1 MDHVYAVFELL
12 AGLGAFLIGV
22 KLLSDN
28 MEKLA
33 TGKMRSLFHRA
44 SAKPVAAAASAP
56 DSAVDAKTASDP
68 SSAGDAKKELR
79 KAKLRAKTKEWSANL
94 AGVGIGTAVTAVIQ
108 SSSLTTV
115 MVVGLVNAG
124 VMTLTQAATITMGAN
139 IGTTITAQIAALSA
153 FDVATFAMG
162 LTGIGVLIA
171 YATKKEKVQT
181 ICYAVAGLGLVFV
194 GLDVMDASMDFFQ
207 ESQVIVDLFASITNP
222 FLLFFLG
229 IAITAI
235 IQSSSAVT
243 VILIA
248 MAESGI
254 IIGGGGNAVMYVV
267 LGTNI
272 GTCVTALLSCIG
284 TSVNAKRAAVIH
296 LLFNV
301 IGSIIFFIVMVC
313 WPDMNR
319 VTLESW
325 FPNNPGTQIAMFHT
339 FFNVISTLLFL
350 PFTNGL
356 VRLAELMVRPRK
368 AQEDGEAAPSRLDK
382 RLLPTPALAVDSA
395 TEEAAV
401 ALEKAIKTLRTA
413 VDGFIEQDTSKTE
426 TVTKLNEE
434 VDATLA
440 GIDSYLVQIS
450 AYDST
455 LETEKRIAALHS
467 CLGDIHRVGELAQN
481 VTKYTRRTE
490 KDSLY
495 FSPKVKDEVRDMFEL
510 LEKMSVKAGGIM
522 TSGAVDELEEIDA
535 MENEIDAKRKRLI
548 KDHVARLGSGECRP
562 ESSGVFVNL
571 VCNLERVGDHL
582 NYIAHSSDQG

>member
-1 MDHVYAVFELL
+1 MEYAYAVFELL

-44 SAKPVAAAASAP
+44 SGKVEIPEGA
-56 DSAVDAKTASDP
+56 T
-68 SSAGDAKKELR
+68 KKE
-79 KAKLRAKTKEWSANL
+79 KFRAKAKEWSGNL

-124 VMTLTQAATITMGAN
+124 VMTLTQATTITMGAN

-153 FDVATFAMG
+153 FDFAAFAMG
-162 LTGIGVLIA
+162 FTGIGVLIA

-181 ICYAVAGLGLVFV
+181 ICYALAGLGLVFV

-229 IAITAI
+229 MAVTAI
-235 IQSSSAVT
+235 IQSSSALT

-254 IIGGGGNAVMYVV
+254 LIGGGGNAVLYVV
-267 LGTNI
+267 LGTNV

-284 TSVNAKRAAVIH
+284 TSVNAKRAAMIH

-301 IGSIIFFIVMVC
+301 IGSIIFFIILVC
-313 WPDMNR
+313 WPDMNK
-319 VTLESW
+319 VTFETWL
-325 FPNNPGTQIAMFHT
+325 PDNPGMQIAMFHT
-339 FFNVISTLLFL
+339 FFNVISTILFL

-356 VRLAELMVRPRK
+356 VKLSELIVRPK
-368 AQEDGEAAPSRLDK
+368 KKPGTEEDEAPSRLDK

-401 ALEKAIKTLRTA
+401 TLSKAVGSLRTA
-413 VDGFIEQDTSKTE
+413 VEGFIEQDVGKTDLVIAE
-426 TVTKLNEE
+426 NTA
-434 VDATLA
+434 VDEAL
-440 GIDSYLVQIS
+440 GRIDAYLVQVS
-450 AYDST
+450 SYDST
-455 LETEKRIAALHS
+455 LDTERRIAALHS

-481 VTKYTRRTE
+481 VTKYTRRTQ

-495 FSPKVKDEVRDMFEL
+495 FSPKVKDDVRDMYEL
-510 LEKMSVKAGGIM
+510 LERMSKKAGEIL
-522 TSGAVDELEEIDA
+522 TSGATEDIASIDEL
-535 MENEIDAKRKRLI
+535 ENEIDARRKRLI
-548 KDHVARLGSGECRP
+548 KEHVARLGSGECRP

-582 NYIAHSSDQG
+582 NYIAHSSENN

>member
-1 MDHVYAVFELL
+1 MEYAYAVFELL

-44 SAKPVAAAASAP
+44 SGKVTLPEGA
-56 DSAVDAKTASDP
+56 TR
-68 SSAGDAKKELR
+68 KE
-79 KAKLRAKTKEWSANL
+79 KFRAKTKEWSSNL
-94 AGVGIGTAVTAVIQ
+94 VGVGIGTAVTAVIQ

-124 VMTLTQAATITMGAN
+124 VMTLTQATTITMGAN

-153 FDVATFAMG
+153 FDFAVFAMG
-162 LTGIGVLIA
+162 LTGIGILVA

-181 ICYAVAGLGLVFV
+181 VCYAVAGLGLVFV

-235 IQSSSAVT
+235 IQSSSALT

-254 IIGGGGNAVMYVV
+254 LIGGGGNAVLYVV

-272 GTCVTALLSCIG
+272 GTCVTALLSSIG
-284 TSVNAKRAAVIH
+284 TNINAKRAAVIH

-301 IGSIIFFIVMVC
+301 IGSIIFFIIMIC
-313 WPDMNR
+313 WPEMNAN
-319 VTLESW
+319 TFEAW

-339 FFNVISTLLFL
+339 FFNVISTILFL

-356 VRLAELMVRPRK
+356 VKLSELLVRPGK
-368 AQEDGEAAPSRLDK
+368 KKKEDAEETSSRLDK

-395 TEEAAV
+395 TQEAAA
-401 ALEKAIKTLRTA
+401 ALGKAVVSLKTA
-413 VDGFIEQDTSKTE
+413 VDGFIEQDTAKTDE
-426 TVTKLNEE
+426 VIRINDE
-434 VDATLA
+434 VDETI
-440 GIDSYLVQIS
+440 GKIDAYLVQVS

-455 LETEKRIAALHS
+455 LDTEKRIAALHS

-490 KDSLY
+490 KDQLY
-495 FSPKVKDEVRDMFEL
+495 FSPKVKDDIREMYEL
-510 LEKMSVKAGGIM
+510 LERMSHKAGELM
-522 TSGAVDELEEIDA
+522 VSGADDELNAIDELE
-535 MENEIDAKRKRLI
+535 NEVDAKRKRLI
-548 KDHVARLGSGECRP
+548 KEHVARLGSGECRP

-582 NYIAHSSDQG
+582 NYIAHSAETN

>member
-1 MDHVYAVFELL
+1 MSAYDIAAAIFELL

-22 KLLSDN
+22 KMLSDN

-33 TGKMRSLFHRA
+33 TGKMRTLFHRA
-44 SAKPVAAAASAP
+44 SGKTELPEAA
-56 DSAVDAKTASDP
+56 TR
-68 SSAGDAKKELR
+68 KEKAR
-79 KAKLRAKTKEWSANL
+79 AKLKEWSANL
-94 AGVGIGTAVTAVIQ
+94 AGVGIGTATTAVIQ

-124 VMTLTQAATITMGAN
+124 VMTLTQATTITMGAN

-153 FDVATFAMG
+153 FDFAVFAMG
-162 LTGIGVLIA
+162 LTGIGILVA

-181 ICYAVAGLGLVFV
+181 ICYALAGLGLVFV

-235 IQSSSAVT
+235 IQSSSALT

-254 IIGGGGNAVMYVV
+254 LIGGGGNAVLYVV

-272 GTCVTALLSCIG
+272 GTCVTALLSSIG
-284 TSVNAKRAAVIH
+284 TNINAKRAAVIH

-301 IGSIIFFIVMVC
+301 IGSIIFFIIMVC
-313 WPDMNR
+313 WPEMNAN
-319 VTLESW
+319 TFEAW
-325 FPNNPGTQIAMFHT
+325 FPDNPGTQIAMFHT
-339 FFNVISTLLFL
+339 FFNVISTILFL

-356 VRLAELMVRPRK
+356 VKLSEILVRPRK
-368 AQEDGEAAPSRLDK
+368 KADESGENGVPSRLDK
-382 RLLPTPALAVDSA
+382 RLLSTPALAVDGA
-395 TEEAAV
+395 TEEAAA
-401 ALEKAIKTLRTA
+401 ALAKAVDSLKTA
-413 VDGFIEQDTSKTE
+413 VDGFVTQDTAKTE
-426 TVTKLNEE
+426 AVVKANEE
-434 VDATLA
+434 VDECL
-440 GIDSYLVQIS
+440 GRIDSYLVQVS

-455 LETEKRIAALHS
+455 LDTEKRIAALHS

-495 FSPKVKDEVRDMFEL
+495 FSPKVKDDINDMYAL
-510 LEKMSVKAGGIM
+510 LEKMSAKAGEIL
-522 TSGAVDELEEIDA
+522 TSGSTDGLAEIDA
-535 MENEIDAKRKRLI
+535 IENEIDARRKRLI
-548 KDHVARLGSGECRP
+548 KEHVQRLGSGECRP
-562 ESSGVFVNL
+562 ESSSVFVNL

-582 NYIAHSSDQG
+582 NYIAHSSEAN

>member
-1 MDHVYAVFELL
+1 MQYAYAVFELL

-33 TGKMRSLFHRA
+33 TTKMRNLFHRA
-44 SAKPVAAAASAP
+44 SGK
-56 DSAVDAKTASDP
+56 AVLPEGAT
-68 SSAGDAKKELR
+68 KKD
-79 KAKLRAKTKEWSANL
+79 KLRAKAKEWSGNL
-94 AGVGIGTAVTAVIQ
+94 AGVGIGTVTTAIIQ

-124 VMTLTQAATITMGAN
+124 VMTLTQATTITMGAN

-153 FDVATFAMG
+153 FDFATFAMG

-171 YATKKEKVQT
+171 LTTKKEKVQT
-181 ICYAVAGLGLVFV
+181 VCYAIAGLGLVFV
-194 GLDVMDASMDFFQ
+194 GLDVMDASMEFFR

-235 IQSSSAVT
+235 VQSSSAIT
-243 VILIA
+243 VILIS
-248 MAESGI
+248 MATQGI

-284 TSVNAKRAAVIH
+284 TNINAKRAAVIH

-301 IGSIIFFIVMVC
+301 IGSIIFFIIMIC
-313 WPDMNR
+313 WPEMNAM
-319 VTLESW
+319 TLEAW

-339 FFNVISTLLFL
+339 FFNIISTILFL

-356 VRLAELMVRPRK
+356 VKLSELLVRPRK
-368 AQEDGEAAPSRLDK
+368 RDGKEEESVSSRLDK

-395 TEEAAV
+395 TEEAADV
-401 ALEKAIKTLRTA
+401 LKKAVHTLNVA
-413 VDGFIEQDTSKTE
+413 VDGFIAQDTSKAAE
-426 TVTKLNEE
+426 VAELNEE
-434 VDATLA
+434 VDEALTK
-440 GIDSYLVQIS
+440 IDSYLVQIS

-455 LETEKRIAALHS
+455 LDTEKRVAALHS

-495 FSPKVKDEVRDMFEL
+495 FSPKVKDDVKDMFGL
-510 LEKMSVKAGGIM
+510 LEEMSEKAGKAL
-522 TSGAVDELEEIDA
+522 TTGAGDLLAEVDDI
-535 MENEIDAKRKRLI
+535 ENEIDSRRKRLI
-548 KDHVARLGSGECRP
+548 KEHVQRLGSGECRP

-582 NYIAHSSDQG
+582 NYIAHSVENS

>member
-1 MDHVYAVFELL
+1 MEYAYAVFELL

-44 SAKPVAAAASAP
+44 SGKVTLPEGA
-56 DSAVDAKTASDP
+56 TR
-68 SSAGDAKKELR
+68 KE
-79 KAKLRAKTKEWSANL
+79 KFRAKTKEWSSNL
-94 AGVGIGTAVTAVIQ
+94 VGVGIGTAVTAVIQ

-194 GLDVMDASMDFFQ
+194 GLDVMDGSMAFFK

-235 IQSSSAVT
+235 VQSSSAVT
-243 VILIA
+243 VILIS
-248 MAESGI
+248 MATQGI

-284 TSVNAKRAAVIH
+284 TSVNARRAAMIH

-301 IGSIIFFIVMVC
+301 IGSIIFFIIMIC
-313 WPDMNR
+313 WPEMNAN
-319 VTLESW
+319 TFEAW

-339 FFNVISTLLFL
+339 FFNVISTILFL

-356 VRLAELMVRPRK
+356 VKLSELLVRPGK
-368 AQEDGEAAPSRLDK
+368 KKKEDAEETSSRLDK

-395 TEEAAV
+395 TQEAAA
-401 ALEKAIKTLRTA
+401 ALGKAVVSLKTA
-413 VDGFIEQDTSKTE
+413 VDGFIEQDTAKTDE
-426 TVTKLNEE
+426 VIRINDE
-434 VDATLA
+434 VDETI
-440 GIDSYLVQIS
+440 GKIDAYLVQVS

-455 LETEKRIAALHS
+455 LDTERRIAALHS

-490 KDSLY
+490 KDQLY
-495 FSPKVKDEVRDMFEL
+495 FSPKVKDDIREMYEL
-510 LEKMSVKAGGIM
+510 LERMSNKAGELM
-522 TSGAVDELEEIDA
+522 VSGADDELNAIDELE
-535 MENEIDAKRKRLI
+535 NEVDAKRKRLI
-548 KDHVARLGSGECRP
+548 KEHVARLGSGECRP

-582 NYIAHSSDQG
+582 NYIAHSAETN

>member
-1 MDHVYAVFELL
+1 MEYAYAVFELL

-44 SAKPVAAAASAP
+44 SGKVTLPEGA
-56 DSAVDAKTASDP
+56 T
-68 SSAGDAKKELR
+68 R
-79 KAKLRAKTKEWSANL
+79 KDKFRAKTKEWSSNL
-94 AGVGIGTAVTAVIQ
+94 VGVGIGTAVTAVIQ

-194 GLDVMDASMDFFQ
+194 GLDVMDGSMAFFK

-235 IQSSSAVT
+235 VQSSSAVT
-243 VILIA
+243 VILIS
-248 MAESGI
+248 MATQGI

-284 TSVNAKRAAVIH
+284 TSVNARRAAMIH

-301 IGSIIFFIVMVC
+301 IGSIIFFIIMIC
-313 WPDMNR
+313 WPDMNKL
-319 VTLESW
+319 TLEAW

-339 FFNVISTLLFL
+339 FFNVISTILFL

-356 VRLAELMVRPRK
+356 VKLSELLVRPRK
-368 AQEDGEAAPSRLDK
+368 KKQAEEEETSSRLDK

-395 TEEAAV
+395 TQEAAA
-401 ALEKAIKTLRTA
+401 ALEKAVLSLKTA
-413 VDGFIEQDTSKTE
+413 VEGFIEQDTARTE
-426 TVTKLNEE
+426 KVTTMNSE
-434 VDATLA
+434 VDECI
-440 GIDSYLVQIS
+440 GRIDAYLVQVS
-450 AYDST
+450 AYDAT

-467 CLGDIHRVGELAQN
+467 CLGDIHRVGELAEN

-490 KDSLY
+490 KDNLY
-495 FSPKVKDEVRDMFEL
+495 FSPKVKDDVREMYEL
-510 LEKMSVKAGGIM
+510 LEKMSEKAGELM
-522 TSGAVDELEEIDA
+522 TSGATDDLNAIDELE
-535 MENEIDAKRKRLI
+535 NEVDAKRKRLI
-548 KDHVARLGSGECRP
+548 KEHVARLGSGECRP

-582 NYIAHSSDQG
+582 NYIAHSSDAN

>member
-1 MDHVYAVFELL
+1 MEYAYAVFELL

-44 SAKPVAAAASAP
+44 SGKVEIPEGA
-56 DSAVDAKTASDP
+56 T
-68 SSAGDAKKELR
+68 KKE
-79 KAKLRAKTKEWSANL
+79 KFRAKAKEWSGNL

-124 VMTLTQAATITMGAN
+124 VMTLTQATTITMGAN

-153 FDVATFAMG
+153 FDFAAFAMG

-181 ICYAVAGLGLVFV
+181 ICYALAGLGLVFV

-229 IAITAI
+229 MAVTAI
-235 IQSSSAVT
+235 IQSSSALT

-254 IIGGGGNAVMYVV
+254 LIGGGGNAVLYVV
-267 LGTNI
+267 LGTNV

-284 TSVNAKRAAVIH
+284 TSVNAKRAAMIH

-301 IGSIIFFIVMVC
+301 IGSIIFFIILVC
-313 WPDMNR
+313 WPDMNK
-319 VTLESW
+319 VTFETWL
-325 FPNNPGTQIAMFHT
+325 PDNPGMQIAMFHT
-339 FFNVISTLLFL
+339 FFNVISTILFL

-356 VRLAELMVRPRK
+356 VKLSELIVRPK
-368 AQEDGEAAPSRLDK
+368 KKPGTEEDEAPSRLDK

-401 ALEKAIKTLRTA
+401 TLSKAVGSLRTA
-413 VDGFIEQDTSKTE
+413 VEGFIEQDVGKTDLVIAE
-426 TVTKLNEE
+426 NTA
-434 VDATLA
+434 VDEAL
-440 GIDSYLVQIS
+440 GRIDAYLVQVS
-450 AYDST
+450 SYDST
-455 LETEKRIAALHS
+455 LDTERRIAAPHS
-467 CLGDIHRVGELAQN
+467 CPGDIHRVGELAQN
-481 VTKYTRRTE
+481 VTKYTRRTQ

-495 FSPKVKDEVRDMFEL
+495 FSPKVKDDVRDMYEL
-510 LEKMSVKAGGIM
+510 LERMSKKAGEIL
-522 TSGAVDELEEIDA
+522 TSGATEDIASIDEL
-535 MENEIDAKRKRLI
+535 ENEIDARRKRLI
-548 KDHVARLGSGECRP
+548 KEHVARLGSGECRP

-582 NYIAHSSDQG
+582 NYIAHSSENN

>member
-1 MDHVYAVFELL
+1 MEYAYAVFELL

-44 SAKPVAAAASAP
+44 SGKVTLPEGA
-56 DSAVDAKTASDP
+56 TR
-68 SSAGDAKKELR
+68 KE
-79 KAKLRAKTKEWSANL
+79 KFRAKTKEWSSNL
-94 AGVGIGTAVTAVIQ
+94 VGVGIGTAVTAVIQ

-153 FDVATFAMG
+153 FDFAVFAMG
-162 LTGIGVLIA
+162 LTGIGILVA

-181 ICYAVAGLGLVFV
+181 VCYAVAGLGLVFV

-235 IQSSSAVT
+235 IQSSSALT

-254 IIGGGGNAVMYVV
+254 LIGGGGNAVLYVV

-272 GTCVTALLSCIG
+272 GTCVTALLSSIG
-284 TSVNAKRAAVIH
+284 TNINAKRAAVIH

-301 IGSIIFFIVMVC
+301 IGSIIFFIIMIC
-313 WPDMNR
+313 WPEMNAN
-319 VTLESW
+319 TFEAW

-339 FFNVISTLLFL
+339 FFNVISTILFL

-356 VRLAELMVRPRK
+356 VKLSELLVRPGK
-368 AQEDGEAAPSRLDK
+368 KKKEDAEETSSRLDK

-395 TEEAAV
+395 TQEAAA
-401 ALEKAIKTLRTA
+401 ALGKAVVSLKTA
-413 VDGFIEQDTSKTE
+413 VDGFIEQDTAKTDE
-426 TVTKLNEE
+426 VIRINDE
-434 VDATLA
+434 VDETI
-440 GIDSYLVQIS
+440 GKIDAYLVQVS

-455 LETEKRIAALHS
+455 LDTEKRIAALHS
-467 CLGDIHRVGELAQN
+467 CLGDIHRVGELAEN

-490 KDSLY
+490 KDQLY
-495 FSPKVKDEVRDMFEL
+495 FSPKVKDDIREMYEL
-510 LEKMSVKAGGIM
+510 LERMSNKAGELM
-522 TSGAVDELEEIDA
+522 VSGADDELNAIDELE
-535 MENEIDAKRKRLI
+535 NEVDAKRKRLI
-548 KDHVARLGSGECRP
+548 KEHVARLGSGECRP

-582 NYIAHSSDQG
+582 NYIAHSAETN

>member
-1 MDHVYAVFELL
+1 MEYAYAVFELL

-44 SAKPVAAAASAP
+44 SGKVEIPEGA
-56 DSAVDAKTASDP
+56 T
-68 SSAGDAKKELR
+68 KKE
-79 KAKLRAKTKEWSANL
+79 KFRAKAKEWSGNL

-124 VMTLTQAATITMGAN
+124 VMTLTQATTITMGAN

-153 FDVATFAMG
+153 FDFAAFALG

-181 ICYAVAGLGLVFV
+181 ICYALAGLGLVFV

-229 IAITAI
+229 MAVTAI
-235 IQSSSAVT
+235 IQSSSALT

-254 IIGGGGNAVMYVV
+254 LIGGGGNAVLYVV
-267 LGTNI
+267 LGTNV

-284 TSVNAKRAAVIH
+284 TSVNAKRAAMIH

-301 IGSIIFFIVMVC
+301 IGSIIFFIILVC

-319 VTLESW
+319 VTFETWL
-325 FPNNPGTQIAMFHT
+325 PDNPGMQIAMFHT
-339 FFNVISTLLFL
+339 FFNVISTILFL

-356 VRLAELMVRPRK
+356 VKLSQLIVRPK
-368 AQEDGEAAPSRLDK
+368 KKPGTEEDEAPSRLDK

-401 ALEKAIKTLRTA
+401 TLSKAVGSLRTA
-413 VDGFIEQDTSKTE
+413 VEGFIEQDVGKTDLVIAE
-426 TVTKLNEE
+426 NTA
-434 VDATLA
+434 VDEAL
-440 GIDSYLVQIS
+440 GRIDAYLVQVS
-450 AYDST
+450 SYDST
-455 LETEKRIAALHS
+455 LDTERRIAALHS

-481 VTKYTRRTE
+481 VTKYTRRTQ

-495 FSPKVKDEVRDMFEL
+495 FSPKVKDDVRDMYEL
-510 LEKMSVKAGGIM
+510 LERMSKKAGEIL
-522 TSGAVDELEEIDA
+522 TSGATEDIASIDEL
-535 MENEIDAKRKRLI
+535 ENEIDARRKRLI
-548 KDHVARLGSGECRP
+548 KEHVARLGSGECRP

-582 NYIAHSSDQG
+582 NYIAHSSENN

>member
-1 MDHVYAVFELL
+1 MEYAYAVFELL

-44 SAKPVAAAASAP
+44 SGKVTLPEGA
-56 DSAVDAKTASDP
+56 TR
-68 SSAGDAKKELR
+68 KE
-79 KAKLRAKTKEWSANL
+79 KFRAKTKEWSSNL
-94 AGVGIGTAVTAVIQ
+94 VGVGIGTAVTAVIQ

-124 VMTLTQAATITMGAN
+124 VMTLTQATTITMGAN

-153 FDVATFAMG
+153 FDFAVFAMG
-162 LTGIGVLIA
+162 LTGIGILVA

-181 ICYAVAGLGLVFV
+181 VCYAVAGLGLVFV

-235 IQSSSAVT
+235 IQSSSALT

-254 IIGGGGNAVMYVV
+254 LIGGGGNAVLYVV

-272 GTCVTALLSCIG
+272 GTCVTALLSSIG
-284 TSVNAKRAAVIH
+284 TNINAKRAAVIH

-301 IGSIIFFIVMVC
+301 IGSIIFFIIMIC
-313 WPDMNR
+313 WPEMNAN
-319 VTLESW
+319 TFEAW

-339 FFNVISTLLFL
+339 FFNVISTILFL

-356 VRLAELMVRPRK
+356 VKLSELLVRPGK
-368 AQEDGEAAPSRLDK
+368 KKKEDAEETSSRLDK

-395 TEEAAV
+395 TQEAAA
-401 ALEKAIKTLRTA
+401 ALGKAVVSLKTA
-413 VDGFIEQDTSKTE
+413 VDGFIEQDTAKTDE
-426 TVTKLNEE
+426 VIRINDE
-434 VDATLA
+434 VDETI
-440 GIDSYLVQIS
+440 GKIDAYLVQVS

-455 LETEKRIAALHS
+455 LDTEKRIAALHS

-490 KDSLY
+490 KDQLY
-495 FSPKVKDEVRDMFEL
+495 FSPKVKDDIKGMYEL
-510 LEKMSVKAGGIM
+510 LEKMSEKAGELLL
-522 TSGAVDELEEIDA
+522 SGAMDDINAIDELE
-535 MENEIDAKRKRLI
+535 NEVDSRRKRLI
-548 KDHVARLGSGECRP
+548 KEHVARLGSGECRP

-582 NYIAHSSDQG
+582 NYIAHSAETN

>member
-1 MDHVYAVFELL
+1 MQYAYAVFELL

-33 TGKMRSLFHRA
+33 TTKMRNLFHRA
-44 SAKPVAAAASAP
+44 SGK
-56 DSAVDAKTASDP
+56 AVLPEGAT
-68 SSAGDAKKELR
+68 KKD
-79 KAKLRAKTKEWSANL
+79 KLRAKAKEWSGNL
-94 AGVGIGTAVTAVIQ
+94 AGVGIGTVTTAIIQ

-124 VMTLTQAATITMGAN
+124 VMTLTQATTITMGAN

-153 FDVATFAMG
+153 FDFATFAMG

-171 YATKKEKVQT
+171 LTTKKEKVQT
-181 ICYAVAGLGLVFV
+181 VCYAIAGLGLVFV
-194 GLDVMDASMDFFQ
+194 GLDVMDASMEFFR

-235 IQSSSAVT
+235 VQSSSAVT
-243 VILIA
+243 VILIS
-248 MAESGI
+248 MATQGI

-284 TSVNAKRAAVIH
+284 TNINAKRAAVIH

-301 IGSIIFFIVMVC
+301 IGSIIFFIIMIC
-313 WPDMNR
+313 WPEMNAM
-319 VTLESW
+319 TLEAW

-339 FFNVISTLLFL
+339 FFNVISTILFL

-356 VRLAELMVRPRK
+356 VKLSELLVRPRK
-368 AQEDGEAAPSRLDK
+368 RDGKEEESVSSRLDK

-395 TEEAAV
+395 TEEAADV
-401 ALEKAIKTLRTA
+401 LRKAVHTLNVA
-413 VDGFIEQDTSKTE
+413 VDGFIAQDTSKAAE
-426 TVTKLNEE
+426 VAELNEE
-434 VDATLA
+434 VDEALTK
-440 GIDSYLVQIS
+440 IDSYLVQIS

-455 LETEKRIAALHS
+455 LDTEKRVAALHS

-495 FSPKVKDEVRDMFEL
+495 FSPKVKDDVKDMFGL
-510 LEKMSVKAGGIM
+510 LEEMSEKAGKAL
-522 TSGAVDELEEIDA
+522 TTGAGDLLAEVDDI
-535 MENEIDAKRKRLI
+535 ENEIDSRRKRLI
-548 KDHVARLGSGECRP
+548 KEHVQRLGSGECRP

-582 NYIAHSSDQG
+582 NYIAHSVENN

>member
-1 MDHVYAVFELL
+1 MEYAYAVFELL

-44 SAKPVAAAASAP
+44 SGKVTLPEGA
-56 DSAVDAKTASDP
+56 TR
-68 SSAGDAKKELR
+68 KE
-79 KAKLRAKTKEWSANL
+79 KFRAKTKEWSSNL
-94 AGVGIGTAVTAVIQ
+94 VGVGIGTAVTAVIQ

-124 VMTLTQAATITMGAN
+124 VMTLTQATTITMGAN

-153 FDVATFAMG
+153 FDFAVFAMG
-162 LTGIGVLIA
+162 LTGIGILVA

-181 ICYAVAGLGLVFV
+181 VCYAVAGLGLVFV

-235 IQSSSAVT
+235 IQSSSALT

-254 IIGGGGNAVMYVV
+254 LIGGGGNAVLYVV

-272 GTCVTALLSCIG
+272 GTCVTALLSSIG
-284 TSVNAKRAAVIH
+284 TNINAKRAAVIH

-301 IGSIIFFIVMVC
+301 IGSIIFFIIMIC
-313 WPDMNR
+313 WPEMNAN
-319 VTLESW
+319 TFEAW

-339 FFNVISTLLFL
+339 FFNVISTILFL

-356 VRLAELMVRPRK
+356 VKLSELLVRPGKKKR
-368 AQEDGEAAPSRLDK
+368 EDAEETSSRLDK

-395 TEEAAV
+395 TQEAAA
-401 ALEKAIKTLRTA
+401 ALGKAVVSLKTA
-413 VDGFIEQDTSKTE
+413 VDGFIEQDTAKTDE
-426 TVTKLNEE
+426 VIRINDE
-434 VDATLA
+434 VDETI
-440 GIDSYLVQIS
+440 GKIDAYLVQVS

-455 LETEKRIAALHS
+455 LDTEKRIAALHS

-490 KDSLY
+490 KDQLY
-495 FSPKVKDEVRDMFEL
+495 FSPKVKDDIREMYEL
-510 LEKMSVKAGGIM
+510 LERMSIKAGELM
-522 TSGAVDELEEIDA
+522 VSGADDELNAIDELE
-535 MENEIDAKRKRLI
+535 NEVDAKRKRLI
-548 KDHVARLGSGECRP
+548 KEHVARLGSGECRP

-582 NYIAHSSDQG
+582 NYIAHSAETN

>member
-1 MDHVYAVFELL
+1 MSAYDIAAAIFELL

-22 KLLSDN
+22 KMLSDN

-33 TGKMRSLFHRA
+33 TGKMRTLFHRA
-44 SAKPVAAAASAP
+44 SGKTELPEAA
-56 DSAVDAKTASDP
+56 TR
-68 SSAGDAKKELR
+68 KEKVR
-79 KAKLRAKTKEWSANL
+79 AKLKEWSANL
-94 AGVGIGTAVTAVIQ
+94 AGVGIGTATTAVIQ

-124 VMTLTQAATITMGAN
+124 VMTLTQATTITMGAN

-153 FDVATFAMG
+153 FDFAVFAMG
-162 LTGIGVLIA
+162 LTGIGILVA

-181 ICYAVAGLGLVFV
+181 VCYAVAGLGLVFV

-235 IQSSSAVT
+235 IQSSSALT

-254 IIGGGGNAVMYVV
+254 LIGGGGNAVLYVV

-272 GTCVTALLSCIG
+272 GTCVTALLSSIG
-284 TSVNAKRAAVIH
+284 TNINAKRAAVIH

-301 IGSIIFFIVMVC
+301 IGSIIFFIIMVC
-313 WPDMNR
+313 WPEMNAN
-319 VTLESW
+319 TFEAW
-325 FPNNPGTQIAMFHT
+325 FPDNPGTQIAMFHT
-339 FFNVISTLLFL
+339 FFNVISTILFL

-356 VRLAELMVRPRK
+356 VKLSEILVRPRK
-368 AQEDGEAAPSRLDK
+368 KADESGENGVPSRLDK
-382 RLLPTPALAVDSA
+382 RLLPTPALAVDGA
-395 TEEAAV
+395 TEEAAA
-401 ALEKAIKTLRTA
+401 ALAKAVDSLKTA
-413 VDGFIEQDTSKTE
+413 VDGFVTQDTAKTE
-426 TVTKLNEE
+426 TVVKANEE
-434 VDATLA
+434 VDECL
-440 GIDSYLVQIS
+440 GRIDSYLVQVS

-455 LETEKRIAALHS
+455 LDTEKRIAALHS

-495 FSPKVKDEVRDMFEL
+495 FSPKVKDDINDMYAL
-510 LEKMSVKAGGIM
+510 LEKMSAKAGEIL
-522 TSGAVDELEEIDA
+522 TSGSTDGLAEIDA
-535 MENEIDAKRKRLI
+535 IENEIDARRKRLI
-548 KDHVARLGSGECRP
+548 KEHVQRLGSGECRP
-562 ESSGVFVNL
+562 ESSSVFVNL

-582 NYIAHSSDQG
+582 NYIAHSSEAN

>member
-1 MDHVYAVFELL
+1 MEYAYAVFELL

-44 SAKPVAAAASAP
+44 SGKVTLPEGA
-56 DSAVDAKTASDP
+56 T
-68 SSAGDAKKELR
+68 R
-79 KAKLRAKTKEWSANL
+79 KDKFRAKTKEWSSNL
-94 AGVGIGTAVTAVIQ
+94 VGVGIGTAVTAVIQ

-124 VMTLTQAATITMGAN
+124 VMTLTQATTITMGAN

-153 FDVATFAMG
+153 FEFATFAMG
-162 LTGIGVLIA
+162 LTGIGILVA

-181 ICYAVAGLGLVFV
+181 VCYAVAGLGLVFV

-235 IQSSSAVT
+235 IQSSSALT

-254 IIGGGGNAVMYVV
+254 LIGGGGNAVLYVV

-272 GTCVTALLSCIG
+272 GTCVTALLSSIG
-284 TSVNAKRAAVIH
+284 TNINAKRAAVIH

-301 IGSIIFFIVMVC
+301 IGSIIFFIIMIC
-313 WPDMNR
+313 WPEMNAN
-319 VTLESW
+319 TFEAW

-339 FFNVISTLLFL
+339 FFNVISTILFL

-356 VRLAELMVRPRK
+356 VKLSELLVRPGKKKK
-368 AQEDGEAAPSRLDK
+368 ADAEETSSRLDK

-395 TEEAAV
+395 TQEAAA
-401 ALEKAIKTLRTA
+401 ALEKAVLSLKTA
-413 VDGFIEQDTSKTE
+413 VEGFIEQDTARTE
-426 TVTKLNEE
+426 KVTATNSE
-434 VDATLA
+434 VDECI
-440 GIDSYLVQIS
+440 GRIDAYLVQVS
-450 AYDST
+450 AYDAT

-467 CLGDIHRVGELAQN
+467 CLGDIHRVGELAEN

-490 KDSLY
+490 KDNLY
-495 FSPKVKDEVRDMFEL
+495 FSPKVKDDVREMYEL
-510 LEKMSVKAGGIM
+510 LEKMSEKAGELM
-522 TSGAVDELEEIDA
+522 TSGATDDLNAIDELE
-535 MENEIDAKRKRLI
+535 NEVDAKRKRLI
-548 KDHVARLGSGECRP
+548 KEHVARLGSGECRP

-582 NYIAHSSDQG
+582 NYIAHSSDAN

>member
-1 MDHVYAVFELL
+1 MQYAYAVFELL

-33 TGKMRSLFHRA
+33 TTKMRNLFHRA
-44 SAKPVAAAASAP
+44 SGK
-56 DSAVDAKTASDP
+56 AVLPEGAT
-68 SSAGDAKKELR
+68 KKD
-79 KAKLRAKTKEWSANL
+79 KLRAKAKEWSGNL
-94 AGVGIGTAVTAVIQ
+94 AGVGIGTVTTAIIQ

-124 VMTLTQAATITMGAN
+124 VMTLTQATTITMGAN

-153 FDVATFAMG
+153 FKFATFAMG

-171 YATKKEKVQT
+171 LTTKKEKVQT
-181 ICYAVAGLGLVFV
+181 VCYAIAGLGLVFV
-194 GLDVMDASMDFFQ
+194 GLDVMDASMEFFR

-235 IQSSSAVT
+235 VQSSSAVT
-243 VILIA
+243 VILIS
-248 MAESGI
+248 MATQGI

-284 TSVNAKRAAVIH
+284 TNINAKRAAVIH

-301 IGSIIFFIVMVC
+301 IGSIIFFIIMIC
-313 WPDMNR
+313 WPEMNAM
-319 VTLESW
+319 TLEAW

-339 FFNVISTLLFL
+339 FFNVISTILFL

-356 VRLAELMVRPRK
+356 VKLSELLVRPRK
-368 AQEDGEAAPSRLDK
+368 RDGKEEESVSSRLDK

-395 TEEAAV
+395 TEEAADV
-401 ALEKAIKTLRTA
+401 LRKAVHTLNVA
-413 VDGFIEQDTSKTE
+413 VDGFIAQDTSKAAE
-426 TVTKLNEE
+426 VAELNEE
-434 VDATLA
+434 VDEALTK
-440 GIDSYLVQIS
+440 IDSYLVQIS

-455 LETEKRIAALHS
+455 LDTEKRVAALHS

-495 FSPKVKDEVRDMFEL
+495 FSPKVKDDVKDMFGL
-510 LEKMSVKAGGIM
+510 LEDMSEKAGKAL
-522 TSGAVDELEEIDA
+522 TTGAGDLLAEVDDI
-535 MENEIDAKRKRLI
+535 ENEIDSRRKRLI
-548 KDHVARLGSGECRP
+548 KEHVQRLGSGECRP

-582 NYIAHSSDQG
+582 NYIAHSVENN

>member
-1 MDHVYAVFELL
+1 MEYAYAVFELL

-44 SAKPVAAAASAP
+44 SGKVTLPEGA
-56 DSAVDAKTASDP
+56 TR
-68 SSAGDAKKELR
+68 KE
-79 KAKLRAKTKEWSANL
+79 KFRAKTKEWSSNL
-94 AGVGIGTAVTAVIQ
+94 VGVGIGTAVTAVIQ

-124 VMTLTQAATITMGAN
+124 VMTLTQATTITMGAN

-153 FDVATFAMG
+153 FDFAVFAMG
-162 LTGIGVLIA
+162 LTGIGILVA

-181 ICYAVAGLGLVFV
+181 VCYAVAGLGLVFV

-207 ESQVIVDLFASITNP
+207 KSQVIVDLFASITNP

-235 IQSSSAVT
+235 IQSSSALT

-254 IIGGGGNAVMYVV
+254 LIGGGGNAVLYVV

-272 GTCVTALLSCIG
+272 GTCVTALLSSIG
-284 TSVNAKRAAVIH
+284 TNINAKRAAVIH

-301 IGSIIFFIVMVC
+301 IGSIIFFIIMIC
-313 WPDMNR
+313 WPEMNAN
-319 VTLESW
+319 TFEAW

-339 FFNVISTLLFL
+339 FFNVISTILFL

-356 VRLAELMVRPRK
+356 VKLSELLVRPGK
-368 AQEDGEAAPSRLDK
+368 KKKEDAEETSSRLDK

-395 TEEAAV
+395 TQEAAA
-401 ALEKAIKTLRTA
+401 ALGKAVVSLKTA
-413 VDGFIEQDTSKTE
+413 VDGFIEQDTAKTDE
-426 TVTKLNEE
+426 VIRINDE
-434 VDATLA
+434 VDETI
-440 GIDSYLVQIS
+440 GKIDAYLVQVS

-455 LETEKRIAALHS
+455 LDTEKRIAALHS

-490 KDSLY
+490 KDQLY
-495 FSPKVKDEVRDMFEL
+495 FSPKVKDDIREMYEL
-510 LEKMSVKAGGIM
+510 LERMSNKAGELM
-522 TSGAVDELEEIDA
+522 VSGADDELNAIDELE
-535 MENEIDAKRKRLI
+535 NEVDAKRKRLI
-548 KDHVARLGSGECRP
+548 KEHVARLGSGECRP

-582 NYIAHSSDQG
+582 NYIAHSAETN

>member
-1 MDHVYAVFELL
+1 MSAYDIAAAIFELL

-22 KLLSDN
+22 KMLSDN

-33 TGKMRSLFHRA
+33 TGKMRTLFHRA
-44 SAKPVAAAASAP
+44 SGKTELPEAA
-56 DSAVDAKTASDP
+56 TR
-68 SSAGDAKKELR
+68 KEKAR
-79 KAKLRAKTKEWSANL
+79 AKLKEWSANL
-94 AGVGIGTAVTAVIQ
+94 AGVGIGTATTAVIQ

-124 VMTLTQAATITMGAN
+124 VMTLTQATTITMGAN

-153 FDVATFAMG
+153 FDFAVFAMG
-162 LTGIGVLIA
+162 LTGIGILVA

-235 IQSSSAVT
+235 IQSSSALT

-254 IIGGGGNAVMYVV
+254 LIGGGGNAVLYVV

-272 GTCVTALLSCIG
+272 GTCVTALLSSIG
-284 TSVNAKRAAVIH
+284 TNINAKRAAVIH

-301 IGSIIFFIVMVC
+301 IGSIIFFIIMVC
-313 WPDMNR
+313 WPEMNAN
-319 VTLESW
+319 TFEAW
-325 FPNNPGTQIAMFHT
+325 FPDNPGTQIAMFHT
-339 FFNVISTLLFL
+339 FFNVISTILFL

-356 VRLAELMVRPRK
+356 VKLSEILVRPRK
-368 AQEDGEAAPSRLDK
+368 KADESGENGVPSRLDK
-382 RLLPTPALAVDSA
+382 RLLPTPALAVDGA
-395 TEEAAV
+395 TEEAAA
-401 ALEKAIKTLRTA
+401 ALAKAVGSLKTA
-413 VDGFIEQDTSKTE
+413 VDGFVTQDTSKTE
-426 TVTKLNEE
+426 TVVKANEE
-434 VDATLA
+434 VDECL
-440 GIDSYLVQIS
+440 GRIDSYLVQVS

-455 LETEKRIAALHS
+455 LDTEKRIAALHS

-495 FSPKVKDEVRDMFEL
+495 FSPKVKDDINDMYAL
-510 LEKMSVKAGGIM
+510 LEKMSAKAGEIL
-522 TSGAVDELEEIDA
+522 TSGSTDGLAEIDTI
-535 MENEIDAKRKRLI
+535 ENEIDARRKRLI
-548 KDHVARLGSGECRP
+548 KEHVQRLGSGECRP
-562 ESSGVFVNL
+562 ESSSVFVNL

-582 NYIAHSSDQG
+582 NYIAHSSEAN

>member
-1 MDHVYAVFELL
+1 MSAYDIAAAIFELL

-22 KLLSDN
+22 KMLSDN

-33 TGKMRSLFHRA
+33 TGKMRTLFHRA
-44 SAKPVAAAASAP
+44 SGKTELPEAA
-56 DSAVDAKTASDP
+56 TR
-68 SSAGDAKKELR
+68 KEKAR
-79 KAKLRAKTKEWSANL
+79 AKLKEWSANL
-94 AGVGIGTAVTAVIQ
+94 AGVGIGTATTAVIQ

-124 VMTLTQAATITMGAN
+124 VMTLTQATTITMGAN

-153 FDVATFAMG
+153 FDFAVFAMG
-162 LTGIGVLIA
+162 LTGIGILVA

-181 ICYAVAGLGLVFV
+181 ICYALAGLGLVFV

-235 IQSSSAVT
+235 IQSSSALT

-254 IIGGGGNAVMYVV
+254 LIGGGGNAVLYVV

-272 GTCVTALLSCIG
+272 GTCVTALLSSIG
-284 TSVNAKRAAVIH
+284 TNINAKRAAVIH

-301 IGSIIFFIVMVC
+301 IGSIIFFIIMVC
-313 WPDMNR
+313 WPEMNAN
-319 VTLESW
+319 TFEAW
-325 FPNNPGTQIAMFHT
+325 FPDNPGTQIAMFHT
-339 FFNVISTLLFL
+339 FFNVISTILFL

-356 VRLAELMVRPRK
+356 VKLSEILVRPRK
-368 AQEDGEAAPSRLDK
+368 KADESGENGVPSRLDK
-382 RLLPTPALAVDSA
+382 RLLSTPALAVDGA
-395 TEEAAV
+395 TEEAAA
-401 ALEKAIKTLRTA
+401 ALAKAVDSLKTA
-413 VDGFIEQDTSKTE
+413 VDGFVTQDTAKTE
-426 TVTKLNEE
+426 TVVKANEE
-434 VDATLA
+434 VDECL
-440 GIDSYLVQIS
+440 GRIDSYLVQVS

-455 LETEKRIAALHS
+455 LDTEKRIAALHS

-495 FSPKVKDEVRDMFEL
+495 FSPKVKDDINDMYAL
-510 LEKMSVKAGGIM
+510 LEKMSAKAGEIL
-522 TSGAVDELEEIDA
+522 TSGSTDGLAEIDA
-535 MENEIDAKRKRLI
+535 IENEIDARRKRLI
-548 KDHVARLGSGECRP
+548 KEHVQRLGSGECRP
-562 ESSGVFVNL
+562 ESSSVFVNL

-582 NYIAHSSDQG
+582 NYIAHSSEAN

>member
-1 MDHVYAVFELL
+1 MQYAYAVFELL

-33 TGKMRSLFHRA
+33 TTKMRNLFHRA
-44 SAKPVAAAASAP
+44 SGK
-56 DSAVDAKTASDP
+56 AVLPEGAT
-68 SSAGDAKKELR
+68 KKD
-79 KAKLRAKTKEWSANL
+79 KLRAKAKEWSGNL
-94 AGVGIGTAVTAVIQ
+94 AGVGIGTVTTAIIQ

-124 VMTLTQAATITMGAN
+124 VMTLTQATTITMGAN

-153 FDVATFAMG
+153 FDFATFAMG

-171 YATKKEKVQT
+171 LTTKKEKVQT
-181 ICYAVAGLGLVFV
+181 VCYAIAGLGLVFV
-194 GLDVMDASMDFFQ
+194 GLDVMDASMEFFR

-235 IQSSSAVT
+235 VQSSSAVT
-243 VILIA
+243 VILIS
-248 MAESGI
+248 MATQGI

-284 TSVNAKRAAVIH
+284 TNINAKRAAVIH

-301 IGSIIFFIVMVC
+301 IGSIIFFIIMIC
-313 WPDMNR
+313 WPEMNAM
-319 VTLESW
+319 TLEAW

-339 FFNVISTLLFL
+339 FFNVISTILFL

-356 VRLAELMVRPRK
+356 VKLSELLVRPRK
-368 AQEDGEAAPSRLDK
+368 RDGKEEESVSSRLDK

-395 TEEAAV
+395 TEEAADV
-401 ALEKAIKTLRTA
+401 LRKAVHTLNVA
-413 VDGFIEQDTSKTE
+413 VDGFIAQDTSKAAE
-426 TVTKLNEE
+426 VAELNEE
-434 VDATLA
+434 VDEALTK
-440 GIDSYLVQIS
+440 IDSYLVQIS

-455 LETEKRIAALHS
+455 LDTEKRVAALHS

-495 FSPKVKDEVRDMFEL
+495 FSPKVKDDVKDMFEL
-510 LEKMSVKAGGIM
+510 LEEMSEKAGKAL
-522 TSGAVDELEEIDA
+522 TTGAGDLLAEVDDI
-535 MENEIDAKRKRLI
+535 ENEIDSRRKRLI
-548 KDHVARLGSGECRP
+548 KEHVQRLGSGECRP

-582 NYIAHSSDQG
+582 NYIAHSVENN

>member
-1 MDHVYAVFELL
+1 MEYAYAVFELL

-44 SAKPVAAAASAP
+44 SGKVTLPEGA
-56 DSAVDAKTASDP
+56 TR
-68 SSAGDAKKELR
+68 KE
-79 KAKLRAKTKEWSANL
+79 KFRAKTKEWSSNL
-94 AGVGIGTAVTAVIQ
+94 VGVGIGTAVTAVIQ

-124 VMTLTQAATITMGAN
+124 VMTLTQATTITMGAN

-153 FDVATFAMG
+153 FDFAVFAMG
-162 LTGIGVLIA
+162 LTGIGILVA

-229 IAITAI
+229 IVITAI
-235 IQSSSAVT
+235 IQSSSALT

-254 IIGGGGNAVMYVV
+254 LIGGGGNAVMYVV

-284 TSVNAKRAAVIH
+284 TSVNARRAAMIH

-301 IGSIIFFIVMVC
+301 IGSIIFFIIMIC
-313 WPDMNR
+313 WPDMNAN
-319 VTLESW
+319 TFEAW

-339 FFNVISTLLFL
+339 FFNVISTILFL

-356 VRLAELMVRPRK
+356 VKLSELLVRPGK
-368 AQEDGEAAPSRLDK
+368 KKKEDAEETSSRLDK

-395 TEEAAV
+395 TQEAAA
-401 ALEKAIKTLRTA
+401 ALGKAVVSLKTA
-413 VDGFIEQDTSKTE
+413 VDGFIEQDTAKTDE
-426 TVTKLNEE
+426 VIRINDE
-434 VDATLA
+434 VDETI
-440 GIDSYLVQIS
+440 GKIDAYLVQVS

-455 LETEKRIAALHS
+455 LDTEKRIAALHS

-490 KDSLY
+490 KDQLY
-495 FSPKVKDEVRDMFEL
+495 FSPKVKDDIREMYEL
-510 LEKMSVKAGGIM
+510 LERMSNKAGELM
-522 TSGAVDELEEIDA
+522 VSGADDELNAIDELE
-535 MENEIDAKRKRLI
+535 NEVDAKRKRLI
-548 KDHVARLGSGECRP
+548 KEHVARLGSGECRP

-582 NYIAHSSDQG
+582 NYIAHSAETN

>member
-1 MDHVYAVFELL
+1 MEYAYAVFELL

-44 SAKPVAAAASAP
+44 SGKVTLPEGA
-56 DSAVDAKTASDP
+56 TR
-68 SSAGDAKKELR
+68 KE
-79 KAKLRAKTKEWSANL
+79 KFRAKTKEWSSNL
-94 AGVGIGTAVTAVIQ
+94 VGVGIGTAVTAVIQ

-124 VMTLTQAATITMGAN
+124 VMTLTQATTITMGAN

-153 FDVATFAMG
+153 FDFAVFAMG
-162 LTGIGVLIA
+162 LTGIGILVA

-229 IAITAI
+229 IVITAI
-235 IQSSSAVT
+235 IQSSSALT

-254 IIGGGGNAVMYVV
+254 IIGGGGNAVLYVV

-272 GTCVTALLSCIG
+272 GTCVTALLSSIG
-284 TSVNAKRAAVIH
+284 TNINAKRAAVIH

-301 IGSIIFFIVMVC
+301 IGSIIFFIIMIC
-313 WPDMNR
+313 WPEMNAN
-319 VTLESW
+319 TFEAW

-339 FFNVISTLLFL
+339 FFNVISTILFL

-356 VRLAELMVRPRK
+356 VKLSELLVRPGK
-368 AQEDGEAAPSRLDK
+368 KKKEDAEETSSRLDK

-395 TEEAAV
+395 TQEAAA
-401 ALEKAIKTLRTA
+401 ALGKAVVSLKTA
-413 VDGFIEQDTSKTE
+413 VDGFIEQDTSKTDE
-426 TVTKLNEE
+426 VIRINDE
-434 VDATLA
+434 VDETI
-440 GIDSYLVQIS
+440 GKIDAYLVQVS

-455 LETEKRIAALHS
+455 LDTEKRIAALHS

-490 KDSLY
+490 KDQLY
-495 FSPKVKDEVRDMFEL
+495 FSPKVKDDIREMYEL
-510 LEKMSVKAGGIM
+510 LERMSNKAGELM
-522 TSGAVDELEEIDA
+522 VSGADDELNAIDELE
-535 MENEIDAKRKRLI
+535 NEVDAKRKRLI
-548 KDHVARLGSGECRP
+548 KEHVARLGSGECRP

-582 NYIAHSSDQG
+582 NYIAHSAETN

>member
-1 MDHVYAVFELL
+1 MEYAYAVFELL

-44 SAKPVAAAASAP
+44 SGKVTLPEGA
-56 DSAVDAKTASDP
+56 TR
-68 SSAGDAKKELR
+68 KE
-79 KAKLRAKTKEWSANL
+79 KFRAKTKEWSSNL
-94 AGVGIGTAVTAVIQ
+94 VGVGIGTAVTAVIQ

-124 VMTLTQAATITMGAN
+124 VMTLTQATTITMGAN

-153 FDVATFAMG
+153 FDFAVFAMG
-162 LTGIGVLIA
+162 LTGIGILVA

-181 ICYAVAGLGLVFV
+181 VCYAVAGLGLVFV

-229 IAITAI
+229 IVITAI
-235 IQSSSAVT
+235 IQSSSALT

-284 TSVNAKRAAVIH
+284 TNINAKRAAVIH

-301 IGSIIFFIVMVC
+301 IGSIIFFIIMIC

-319 VTLESW
+319 LTLEAW

-339 FFNVISTLLFL
+339 FFNVISTILFL

-356 VRLAELMVRPRK
+356 VKLSELLVRPGK
-368 AQEDGEAAPSRLDK
+368 KKKEDAEETSSRLDK

-395 TEEAAV
+395 TQEAAA
-401 ALEKAIKTLRTA
+401 ALGKAVVSLKTA
-413 VDGFIEQDTSKTE
+413 VDGFIEQDTAKTDE
-426 TVTKLNEE
+426 VIRINDE
-434 VDATLA
+434 VDETI
-440 GIDSYLVQIS
+440 GKIDAYLVQVS

-455 LETEKRIAALHS
+455 LDTERRIAALHS

-490 KDSLY
+490 KDQLY
-495 FSPKVKDEVRDMFEL
+495 FSPKVKDDIREMYEL
-510 LEKMSVKAGGIM
+510 LERMSNKAGELM
-522 TSGAVDELEEIDA
+522 VSGADDELNAIDELE
-535 MENEIDAKRKRLI
+535 NEVDAKRKRLI
-548 KDHVARLGSGECRP
+548 KEHVARLGSGECRP

-582 NYIAHSSDQG
+582 NYIAHSAETN

>member
-1 MDHVYAVFELL
+1 MEYAHAVFKLL

-44 SAKPVAAAASAP
+44 SGKVALPEGA
-56 DSAVDAKTASDP
+56 TR
-68 SSAGDAKKELR
+68 KE
-79 KAKLRAKTKEWSANL
+79 KFRAKTKEWSSNL
-94 AGVGIGTAVTAVIQ
+94 VGVGIGTAVTAVIQ

-124 VMTLTQAATITMGAN
+124 VMTLTQATTITMGAN

-153 FDVATFAMG
+153 FEFAVFAMG
-162 LTGIGVLIA
+162 LTGIGILVA

-181 ICYAVAGLGLVFV
+181 VCYAVAGLGLVFV

-235 IQSSSAVT
+235 IQSSSALT

-254 IIGGGGNAVMYVV
+254 LIGGGGNAVLYVV

-272 GTCVTALLSCIG
+272 GTCVTALLSSIG
-284 TSVNAKRAAVIH
+284 TNINAKRAAVIH

-301 IGSIIFFIVMVC
+301 IGSIIFFIIMIC
-313 WPDMNR
+313 WPEMNAN
-319 VTLESW
+319 TFEAW

-339 FFNVISTLLFL
+339 FFNVISTILFL

-356 VRLAELMVRPRK
+356 VKLSELLVRPRK
-368 AQEDGEAAPSRLDK
+368 KKEESAEETASRLDK

-395 TEEAAV
+395 TQEAAA
-401 ALEKAIKTLRTA
+401 ALGKAVFSLKTA
-413 VDGFIEQDTSKTE
+413 VDGFIEQDTAKTDEVIRINDEMDE
-426 TVTKLNEE
+426 TIGKI
-434 VDATLA
+434 DA
-440 GIDSYLVQIS
+440 YLVQVS

-455 LETEKRIAALHS
+455 LDTEKRIAALHS

-490 KDSLY
+490 KDQLY
-495 FSPKVKDEVRDMFEL
+495 FSPKVKDDIREMYEL
-510 LEKMSVKAGGIM
+510 LERMSHKAGELM
-522 TSGAVDELEEIDA
+522 VSGADDELNAIDELE
-535 MENEIDAKRKRLI
+535 NEVDAKRKRLI
-548 KDHVARLGSGECRP
+548 KEHVARLGSGECRP

-582 NYIAHSSDQG
+582 NYIAHSAETN

>member
-1 MDHVYAVFELL
+1 MSAYDIAAAIFELL

-22 KLLSDN
+22 KMLSDN

-33 TGKMRSLFHRA
+33 TGKMRTLFHRA
-44 SAKPVAAAASAP
+44 SGKTELPEAA
-56 DSAVDAKTASDP
+56 TR
-68 SSAGDAKKELR
+68 KEKVR
-79 KAKLRAKTKEWSANL
+79 AKLKEWSANL
-94 AGVGIGTAVTAVIQ
+94 AGVGIGTATTAVIQ

-124 VMTLTQAATITMGAN
+124 VMTLTQATTITMGAN

-153 FDVATFAMG
+153 FDFAVFAMG
-162 LTGIGVLIA
+162 LTGIGILVA

-181 ICYAVAGLGLVFV
+181 VCYALAGLGLVFV

-235 IQSSSAVT
+235 IQSSSALT

-254 IIGGGGNAVMYVV
+254 LIGGGGNAVLYVV

-272 GTCVTALLSCIG
+272 GTCVTALLSSIG
-284 TSVNAKRAAVIH
+284 TNINAKRAAVIH

-301 IGSIIFFIVMVC
+301 IGSIIFFIIMVC
-313 WPDMNR
+313 WPEMNAN
-319 VTLESW
+319 TFEAW
-325 FPNNPGTQIAMFHT
+325 FPDNPGTQIAMFHT
-339 FFNVISTLLFL
+339 FFNVISTILFL

-356 VRLAELMVRPRK
+356 VKLSEILVRPRK
-368 AQEDGEAAPSRLDK
+368 KADESGENGVPSRLDK
-382 RLLPTPALAVDSA
+382 RLLSTPALAVDGA
-395 TEEAAV
+395 TEEAAA
-401 ALEKAIKTLRTA
+401 ALAKAVGSLKTA
-413 VDGFIEQDTSKTE
+413 VDGFVTQDTAKTE
-426 TVTKLNEE
+426 AVVKANEE
-434 VDATLA
+434 VDECL
-440 GIDSYLVQIS
+440 GRIDSYLVQVS

-455 LETEKRIAALHS
+455 LDTEKRIAALHS

-495 FSPKVKDEVRDMFEL
+495 FSPKVKDDINDMYAL
-510 LEKMSVKAGGIM
+510 LEKMSAKAGEIL
-522 TSGAVDELEEIDA
+522 TSGSTDGLAEIDA
-535 MENEIDAKRKRLI
+535 IENEIDARRKRLI
-548 KDHVARLGSGECRP
+548 KEHVQRLGSGECRP
-562 ESSGVFVNL
+562 ESSSVFVNL

-582 NYIAHSSDQG
+582 NYIAHSSEAN

>member
-1 MDHVYAVFELL
+1 MQYAYAVFELL

-33 TGKMRSLFHRA
+33 TTKMRNLFHRA
-44 SAKPVAAAASAP
+44 SGK
-56 DSAVDAKTASDP
+56 AVLPEGAT
-68 SSAGDAKKELR
+68 KKD
-79 KAKLRAKTKEWSANL
+79 KLRAKAKEWSGNL
-94 AGVGIGTAVTAVIQ
+94 AGVGIGTVTTAIIQ

-124 VMTLTQAATITMGAN
+124 VMTLTQATTITMGAN

-153 FDVATFAMG
+153 FEFATFAMG

-171 YATKKEKVQT
+171 LTTKKEKVQT
-181 ICYAVAGLGLVFV
+181 VCYAIAGLGLVFV
-194 GLDVMDASMDFFQ
+194 GLDVMDASMEFFR
-207 ESQVIVDLFASITNP
+207 ESQVIVDLFANITNP

-235 IQSSSAVT
+235 VQSSSAIT
-243 VILIA
+243 VILIS
-248 MAESGI
+248 MATQGI

-284 TSVNAKRAAVIH
+284 TNINAKRAAVIH

-301 IGSIIFFIVMVC
+301 IGSIIFFIIMIC
-313 WPDMNR
+313 WPEMNAM
-319 VTLESW
+319 TLEAW

-339 FFNVISTLLFL
+339 FFNVISTILFL

-356 VRLAELMVRPRK
+356 VKLSELLVRPRK
-368 AQEDGEAAPSRLDK
+368 RDGKEEESVSSRLDK

-395 TEEAAV
+395 TEEAADV
-401 ALEKAIKTLRTA
+401 LRKAVHTLNVA
-413 VDGFIEQDTSKTE
+413 VDGFIAQDTSKAAE
-426 TVTKLNEE
+426 VAELNEE
-434 VDATLA
+434 VDEALTK
-440 GIDSYLVQIS
+440 IDSYLVQIS

-455 LETEKRIAALHS
+455 LDTEKRVAALHS

-495 FSPKVKDEVRDMFEL
+495 FSPKVKDDVKDMFGL
-510 LEKMSVKAGGIM
+510 LEEMSEKAGKAL
-522 TSGAVDELEEIDA
+522 TTGAGDLLAEVDDI
-535 MENEIDAKRKRLI
+535 ENEIDSRRKRLI
-548 KDHVARLGSGECRP
+548 KEHVQRLGSGECRP

-582 NYIAHSSDQG
+582 NYIAHSVENS

>member
-1 MDHVYAVFELL
+1 MQYAYAVFELL

-33 TGKMRSLFHRA
+33 TTKMRNLFHRA
-44 SAKPVAAAASAP
+44 SGK
-56 DSAVDAKTASDP
+56 AVLPEGAT
-68 SSAGDAKKELR
+68 KKD
-79 KAKLRAKTKEWSANL
+79 KLRAKAKEWSGNL
-94 AGVGIGTAVTAVIQ
+94 AGVGIGTVTTAIIQ

-124 VMTLTQAATITMGAN
+124 VMTLTQATTITMGAN

-153 FDVATFAMG
+153 FDFATFAMG

-171 YATKKEKVQT
+171 LTTKKEKVQT
-181 ICYAVAGLGLVFV
+181 VCYAIAGLGLVFV
-194 GLDVMDASMDFFQ
+194 GLDVMDASMEFFR

-235 IQSSSAVT
+235 VQSSSAIT
-243 VILIA
+243 VILIS
-248 MAESGI
+248 MATQGI

-284 TSVNAKRAAVIH
+284 TNINAKRAAVIH

-301 IGSIIFFIVMVC
+301 IGSIIFFIIMIC
-313 WPDMNR
+313 WPEMNAM
-319 VTLESW
+319 TLEAW
-325 FPNNPGTQIAMFHT
+325 FPNTPGTQIAMFHT
-339 FFNVISTLLFL
+339 FFNVISTILFL

-356 VRLAELMVRPRK
+356 VKLSELLVRPRK
-368 AQEDGEAAPSRLDK
+368 RDGKEEESVSSRLDK

-395 TEEAAV
+395 TEEAADV
-401 ALEKAIKTLRTA
+401 LRKAVHTLNVA
-413 VDGFIEQDTSKTE
+413 VDGFIAQDTSKAAE
-426 TVTKLNEE
+426 VAELNEE
-434 VDATLA
+434 VDEALTK
-440 GIDSYLVQIS
+440 IDSYLVQIS

-455 LETEKRIAALHS
+455 LDTEKRVAALHS

-495 FSPKVKDEVRDMFEL
+495 FSPKVKDDVKDMFGL
-510 LEKMSVKAGGIM
+510 LEEMSEKAGKAL
-522 TSGAVDELEEIDA
+522 TTGAGDLLAEVDDI
-535 MENEIDAKRKRLI
+535 ENEIDSRRKRLI
-548 KDHVARLGSGECRP
+548 KEHVQRLGSGECRP

-582 NYIAHSSDQG
+582 NYIAHSVENS

>member
-1 MDHVYAVFELL
+1 MSAYDIAAAIFELL

-22 KLLSDN
+22 KMLSDN

-33 TGKMRSLFHRA
+33 TGKMRTLFHRA
-44 SAKPVAAAASAP
+44 SGKTELPEAA
-56 DSAVDAKTASDP
+56 TR
-68 SSAGDAKKELR
+68 KEKVR
-79 KAKLRAKTKEWSANL
+79 AKLKEWSANL
-94 AGVGIGTAVTAVIQ
+94 AGVGIGTATTAVIQ

-124 VMTLTQAATITMGAN
+124 VMTLTQATTITMGAN

-153 FDVATFAMG
+153 FDFAVFAMG
-162 LTGIGVLIA
+162 LTGIGILVA

-235 IQSSSAVT
+235 IQSSSALT

-254 IIGGGGNAVMYVV
+254 LIGGGGNAVLYVV

-272 GTCVTALLSCIG
+272 GTCVTALLSSIG
-284 TSVNAKRAAVIH
+284 TNINAKRAAVIH

-301 IGSIIFFIVMVC
+301 IGSIIFFIIMVC
-313 WPDMNR
+313 WPEMNAN
-319 VTLESW
+319 TFEAW
-325 FPNNPGTQIAMFHT
+325 FPDNPGTQIAMFHT
-339 FFNVISTLLFL
+339 FFNVISTILFL

-356 VRLAELMVRPRK
+356 VKLSEILVRPRK
-368 AQEDGEAAPSRLDK
+368 KADESGENGVPSRLDK
-382 RLLPTPALAVDSA
+382 RLLSTPALAVDGA
-395 TEEAAV
+395 TEEAAA
-401 ALEKAIKTLRTA
+401 ALAKAVDSLKTA
-413 VDGFIEQDTSKTE
+413 VDGFVTQDTAKTE
-426 TVTKLNEE
+426 TVVKANEE
-434 VDATLA
+434 VDECL
-440 GIDSYLVQIS
+440 GRIDSYLVQVS

-455 LETEKRIAALHS
+455 LDTEKRIAALHS

-495 FSPKVKDEVRDMFEL
+495 FSPKVKDDINDMYAL
-510 LEKMSVKAGGIM
+510 LEKMSAKAGEIL
-522 TSGAVDELEEIDA
+522 TSGSTDGLAEIDA
-535 MENEIDAKRKRLI
+535 IENEIDARRKRLI
-548 KDHVARLGSGECRP
+548 KEHVQRLGSGECRP
-562 ESSGVFVNL
+562 ESSSVFVNL

-582 NYIAHSSDQG
+582 NYIAHSSEAN

>member
-1 MDHVYAVFELL
+1 MEYAYAVFELL

-44 SAKPVAAAASAP
+44 SGKVTLPEGA
-56 DSAVDAKTASDP
+56 TR
-68 SSAGDAKKELR
+68 KE
-79 KAKLRAKTKEWSANL
+79 KFRAKTKEWSSNL
-94 AGVGIGTAVTAVIQ
+94 VGVGIGTAVTAVIQ

-124 VMTLTQAATITMGAN
+124 VMTLTQATTITMGAN

-153 FDVATFAMG
+153 FDFAVFAMG
-162 LTGIGVLIA
+162 LTGIGILVA

-181 ICYAVAGLGLVFV
+181 VCYAVAGLGLVFV

-207 ESQVIVDLFASITNP
+207 ESQVVVDLFASITNP

-235 IQSSSAVT
+235 IQSSSALT

-254 IIGGGGNAVMYVV
+254 LIGGGGNAVLYVV

-272 GTCVTALLSCIG
+272 GTCVTALLSSIG
-284 TSVNAKRAAVIH
+284 TNINAKRAAVIH

-301 IGSIIFFIVMVC
+301 IGSIIFFIIMIC
-313 WPDMNR
+313 WPEMNAN
-319 VTLESW
+319 TFEAW

-339 FFNVISTLLFL
+339 FFNVISTILFL

-356 VRLAELMVRPRK
+356 VKLSELLVRPGK
-368 AQEDGEAAPSRLDK
+368 KKKEDAEETSSRLDK

-395 TEEAAV
+395 TQEAAA
-401 ALEKAIKTLRTA
+401 ALGKAVVSLKTA
-413 VDGFIEQDTSKTE
+413 VDGFIEQDTAKTDE
-426 TVTKLNEE
+426 VIRINDE
-434 VDATLA
+434 VDETI
-440 GIDSYLVQIS
+440 GKIDAYLVQVS

-455 LETEKRIAALHS
+455 LDTEKRIAALHS

-490 KDSLY
+490 KDQLY
-495 FSPKVKDEVRDMFEL
+495 FSPKVKDDIREMYEL
-510 LEKMSVKAGGIM
+510 LERMSNKAGELM
-522 TSGAVDELEEIDA
+522 VSGADDELNAIDELE
-535 MENEIDAKRKRLI
+535 NEVDAKRKRLI
-548 KDHVARLGSGECRP
+548 KEHVARLGSGECRP

-582 NYIAHSSDQG
+582 NYIAHSAETN

>member
-1 MDHVYAVFELL
+1 MSAYDIAAAIFELL

-22 KLLSDN
+22 KMLSDN

-33 TGKMRSLFHRA
+33 TGKMRTLFHRA
-44 SAKPVAAAASAP
+44 SGKTELPEAA
-56 DSAVDAKTASDP
+56 TR
-68 SSAGDAKKELR
+68 KEKAR
-79 KAKLRAKTKEWSANL
+79 AKLKEWSANL
-94 AGVGIGTAVTAVIQ
+94 AGVGIGTATTAVIQ

-124 VMTLTQAATITMGAN
+124 VMTLTQATTITMGAN

-153 FDVATFAMG
+153 FDFAVFAMG
-162 LTGIGVLIA
+162 LTGIGILVA

-235 IQSSSAVT
+235 IQSSSALT

-254 IIGGGGNAVMYVV
+254 LIGGGGNAVLYVV

-272 GTCVTALLSCIG
+272 GTCVTALLSSIG
-284 TSVNAKRAAVIH
+284 TNINAKRAAVIH

-301 IGSIIFFIVMVC
+301 IGSIIFFIIMVC
-313 WPDMNR
+313 WPEMNAN
-319 VTLESW
+319 TFEAW

-339 FFNVISTLLFL
+339 FFNVISTILFL

-356 VRLAELMVRPRK
+356 VKLSEILVRPRK
-368 AQEDGEAAPSRLDK
+368 KADESGENGVPSRLDK
-382 RLLPTPALAVDSA
+382 RLLSTPALAVDGA
-395 TEEAAV
+395 TEEANAALSKAV
-401 ALEKAIKTLRTA
+401 GSLKTA
-413 VDGFIEQDTSKTE
+413 VEGFVTQDTAKTE
-426 TVTKLNEE
+426 EVIKVNEE
-434 VDATLA
+434 VDDMIMK
-440 GIDSYLVQIS
+440 IDSYLVQVS

-455 LETEKRIAALHS
+455 LDTEKRIAALHS

-495 FSPKVKDEVRDMFEL
+495 FSPKVKDDINDMYAL
-510 LEKMSVKAGGIM
+510 LEKMSAKAGEIL
-522 TSGAVDELEEIDA
+522 TSGSTDGLAEIDTI
-535 MENEIDAKRKRLI
+535 ENEIDARRKRLI
-548 KDHVARLGSGECRP
+548 KEHVQRLGSGECRP
-562 ESSGVFVNL
+562 ESSSVFVNL

-582 NYIAHSSDQG
+582 NYIAHSSEAN

>member
-1 MDHVYAVFELL
+1 MEYAYAVFELL

-44 SAKPVAAAASAP
+44 SGKVEIPEGA
-56 DSAVDAKTASDP
+56 T
-68 SSAGDAKKELR
+68 KKE
-79 KAKLRAKTKEWSANL
+79 KFRAKAKEWSGNL

-124 VMTLTQAATITMGAN
+124 VMTLTQATTITMGAN

-153 FDVATFAMG
+153 FDFAAFAMG
-162 LTGIGVLIA
+162 FTGIGVLIA

-181 ICYAVAGLGLVFV
+181 ICYALAGLGLVFV

-229 IAITAI
+229 MAVTAI
-235 IQSSSAVT
+235 IQSSSALT

-254 IIGGGGNAVMYVV
+254 LIGGGGNAVLYVV
-267 LGTNI
+267 LGTNV

-284 TSVNAKRAAVIH
+284 TSVNAKRAAMIH

-301 IGSIIFFIVMVC
+301 IGSIIFFIILVC
-313 WPDMNR
+313 WPDMNK
-319 VTLESW
+319 VTLETW
-325 FPNNPGTQIAMFHT
+325 LPDNPGMQIAMFHT
-339 FFNVISTLLFL
+339 FFNVISTIIFL

-356 VRLAELMVRPRK
+356 VKLSELIVRPK
-368 AQEDGEAAPSRLDK
+368 KKPGTEEDEAPSRLDK

-401 ALEKAIKTLRTA
+401 TLSKAVGSLRTA
-413 VDGFIEQDTSKTE
+413 VEGFIEQDVGKTDLVIAE
-426 TVTKLNEE
+426 NTA
-434 VDATLA
+434 VDEAL
-440 GIDSYLVQIS
+440 GRIDAYLVQVS
-450 AYDST
+450 SYDST
-455 LETEKRIAALHS
+455 LDTERRIAALHS

-481 VTKYTRRTE
+481 VTKYTRRTQ

-495 FSPKVKDEVRDMFEL
+495 FSPKVKDDVRDMYEL
-510 LEKMSVKAGGIM
+510 LERMSKKAGEIL
-522 TSGAVDELEEIDA
+522 TSGATEDIASIDEL
-535 MENEIDAKRKRLI
+535 ENEIDARRKRLI
-548 KDHVARLGSGECRP
+548 KEHVARLGSGECRP

-582 NYIAHSSDQG
+582 NYIAHSSENN

>member
-1 MDHVYAVFELL
+1 MSAYDIAAAIFELL

-22 KLLSDN
+22 KMLSDN

-33 TGKMRSLFHRA
+33 TGKMRTLFHRA
-44 SAKPVAAAASAP
+44 SGKTELPEAA
-56 DSAVDAKTASDP
+56 TR
-68 SSAGDAKKELR
+68 KEKAR
-79 KAKLRAKTKEWSANL
+79 AKLKEWSANL
-94 AGVGIGTAVTAVIQ
+94 AGVGIGTATTAVIQ

-124 VMTLTQAATITMGAN
+124 VMTLTQATTITMGAN

-153 FDVATFAMG
+153 FDFAVFAMG
-162 LTGIGVLIA
+162 LTGIGILVA

-181 ICYAVAGLGLVFV
+181 ACYAVAGLGLVFV

-235 IQSSSAVT
+235 IQSSSALT

-254 IIGGGGNAVMYVV
+254 LIGGGGNAVLYVV

-272 GTCVTALLSCIG
+272 GTCVTALLSSIG
-284 TSVNAKRAAVIH
+284 TNINAKRAAVIH

-301 IGSIIFFIVMVC
+301 IGSIIFFIIMVC
-313 WPDMNR
+313 WPEMNAN
-319 VTLESW
+319 TFEAW
-325 FPNNPGTQIAMFHT
+325 FPDNPGTQIAMFHT
-339 FFNVISTLLFL
+339 FFNVISTILFL

-356 VRLAELMVRPRK
+356 VKLSEILVRPRK
-368 AQEDGEAAPSRLDK
+368 KADESGENGVPSRLDK
-382 RLLPTPALAVDSA
+382 RLLPTPALAVDGA
-395 TEEAAV
+395 TEEAAA
-401 ALEKAIKTLRTA
+401 ALAKAVDSLKTA
-413 VDGFIEQDTSKTE
+413 VDGFVTQDTAKTE
-426 TVTKLNEE
+426 TVVKANEE
-434 VDATLA
+434 VDECL
-440 GIDSYLVQIS
+440 GRIDSYLVQVS

-455 LETEKRIAALHS
+455 LDTEKRIAALHS

-495 FSPKVKDEVRDMFEL
+495 FSPKVKDDINDMYAL
-510 LEKMSVKAGGIM
+510 LEKMSAKAGEIL
-522 TSGAVDELEEIDA
+522 TSGSTDGLAEIDTI
-535 MENEIDAKRKRLI
+535 ENEIDARRKRLI
-548 KDHVARLGSGECRP
+548 KEHVQRLGSGECRP
-562 ESSGVFVNL
+562 ESSSVFVNL

-582 NYIAHSSDQG
+582 NYIAHSSEAN

>member
-1 MDHVYAVFELL
+1 MEYAYAVFELL

-44 SAKPVAAAASAP
+44 SGKVTLPEGA
-56 DSAVDAKTASDP
+56 TR
-68 SSAGDAKKELR
+68 KE
-79 KAKLRAKTKEWSANL
+79 KFRAKTKEWSSNL
-94 AGVGIGTAVTAVIQ
+94 VGVGIGTAVTAVIQ

-124 VMTLTQAATITMGAN
+124 VMTLTQATTITMGAN

-153 FDVATFAMG
+153 FDFAVFAMG
-162 LTGIGVLIA
+162 LTGIGILVA

-235 IQSSSAVT
+235 IQSSSALT

-254 IIGGGGNAVMYVV
+254 LIGGGGNAVLYVV

-272 GTCVTALLSCIG
+272 GTCVTALLSSIG
-284 TSVNAKRAAVIH
+284 TNINAKRAAVIH

-301 IGSIIFFIVMVC
+301 IGSIIFFIIMIC
-313 WPDMNR
+313 WPEMNAN
-319 VTLESW
+319 TFEAW

-339 FFNVISTLLFL
+339 FFNVISTILFL

-356 VRLAELMVRPRK
+356 VKLSELLVRPGK
-368 AQEDGEAAPSRLDK
+368 KKKENAEETSSRLDK

-395 TEEAAV
+395 TQEAAA
-401 ALEKAIKTLRTA
+401 ALGKAVVSLKTA
-413 VDGFIEQDTSKTE
+413 VDGFIEQDTSKTDE
-426 TVTKLNEE
+426 VIRINDE
-434 VDATLA
+434 VDETI
-440 GIDSYLVQIS
+440 GKIDAYLVQVS

-455 LETEKRIAALHS
+455 LDTEKRIAALHS

-490 KDSLY
+490 KDQLY
-495 FSPKVKDEVRDMFEL
+495 FSPKVKDDIREMYEL
-510 LEKMSVKAGGIM
+510 LERMSNKAGELM
-522 TSGAVDELEEIDA
+522 VSGADDELNAIDELE
-535 MENEIDAKRKRLI
+535 NEVDAKRKRLI
-548 KDHVARLGSGECRP
+548 KEHVARLGSGECRP

-582 NYIAHSSDQG
+582 NYIAHSAETN

>member
-1 MDHVYAVFELL
+1 MQYAYAVFELL

-33 TGKMRSLFHRA
+33 TTKMRNLFHRA
-44 SAKPVAAAASAP
+44 SGK
-56 DSAVDAKTASDP
+56 AVLPEGAT
-68 SSAGDAKKELR
+68 KKD
-79 KAKLRAKTKEWSANL
+79 KLRAKAKEWSGNL
-94 AGVGIGTAVTAVIQ
+94 AGVGIGTVTTAIIQ

-124 VMTLTQAATITMGAN
+124 VMTLTQATTITMGAN

-153 FDVATFAMG
+153 FDFATFAMG

-171 YATKKEKVQT
+171 LTTKKEKVQT
-181 ICYAVAGLGLVFV
+181 VCYAIAGLGLVFV
-194 GLDVMDASMDFFQ
+194 GLDVMDASMEFFR

-235 IQSSSAVT
+235 VQSSSAIT
-243 VILIA
+243 VILIS
-248 MAESGI
+248 MATQGI

-284 TSVNAKRAAVIH
+284 TNINAKRAAVIH

-301 IGSIIFFIVMVC
+301 IGSIIFFIIMIC
-313 WPDMNR
+313 WPEMNAM
-319 VTLESW
+319 TLEAW

-339 FFNVISTLLFL
+339 FFNVISTILFL

-356 VRLAELMVRPRK
+356 VKLSELLVRPRK
-368 AQEDGEAAPSRLDK
+368 RDGKEEESVSSRLDK

-395 TEEAAV
+395 TEEAADV
-401 ALEKAIKTLRTA
+401 LRKAVHTLNVA
-413 VDGFIEQDTSKTE
+413 VDGFIAQDTSKAAE
-426 TVTKLNEE
+426 VAELNEE
-434 VDATLA
+434 VDEALTK
-440 GIDSYLVQIS
+440 IDSYLVQIS

-455 LETEKRIAALHS
+455 LDTEKRVAALHS

-495 FSPKVKDEVRDMFEL
+495 FSPKVKDDVKDMFGL
-510 LEKMSVKAGGIM
+510 LEEMSEKAGKAL
-522 TSGAVDELEEIDA
+522 TTGAGDLLAEVDDI
-535 MENEIDAKRKRLI
+535 ENEIDSRRKRLI
-548 KDHVARLGSGECRP
+548 KEHVQRLGSGECRP

-582 NYIAHSSDQG
+582 NYIAHSVENN

>member
-1 MDHVYAVFELL
+1 MSAYDIAAAIFELL

-22 KLLSDN
+22 KMLSDN

-33 TGKMRSLFHRA
+33 TGKMRTLFHRA
-44 SAKPVAAAASAP
+44 SGKTELPEAA
-56 DSAVDAKTASDP
+56 TR
-68 SSAGDAKKELR
+68 KEKAR
-79 KAKLRAKTKEWSANL
+79 AKLKEWSANL
-94 AGVGIGTAVTAVIQ
+94 AGVGIGTATTAIIQ

-124 VMTLTQAATITMGAN
+124 VMTLTQATTITMGAN

-153 FDVATFAMG
+153 FDFAVFAMG
-162 LTGIGVLIA
+162 LTGIGILVA

-181 ICYAVAGLGLVFV
+181 VCYAVAGLGLVFV

-235 IQSSSAVT
+235 IQSSSALT

-254 IIGGGGNAVMYVV
+254 LIGGGGNAVLYVV

-272 GTCVTALLSCIG
+272 GTCVTALLSSIG
-284 TSVNAKRAAVIH
+284 TNINAKRAAVIH

-301 IGSIIFFIVMVC
+301 IGSIIFFIIMVC
-313 WPDMNR
+313 WPEMNAN
-319 VTLESW
+319 TFEAW
-325 FPNNPGTQIAMFHT
+325 FPDNPGTQIAMFHT
-339 FFNVISTLLFL
+339 FFNVISTILFL

-356 VRLAELMVRPRK
+356 VKLSEILVRPRK
-368 AQEDGEAAPSRLDK
+368 KADESGENGVPSRLDK
-382 RLLPTPALAVDSA
+382 RLLSTPALAVDGA
-395 TEEAAV
+395 TEEAAA
-401 ALEKAIKTLRTA
+401 ALAKAVGSLKTA
-413 VDGFIEQDTSKTE
+413 VDGFVTQDTAKTE
-426 TVTKLNEE
+426 TVVKANEE
-434 VDATLA
+434 VDECLSR
-440 GIDSYLVQIS
+440 IDSYLVQVS

-455 LETEKRIAALHS
+455 LDTEKRIAALHS

-495 FSPKVKDEVRDMFEL
+495 FSPKVKDDINDMYAL
-510 LEKMSVKAGGIM
+510 LEKMSAKAGEIL
-522 TSGAVDELEEIDA
+522 TSGSTDGLAEIDA
-535 MENEIDAKRKRLI
+535 IENEIDARRKRLI
-548 KDHVARLGSGECRP
+548 KEHVQRLGSGECRP
-562 ESSGVFVNL
+562 ESSSVFVNL

-582 NYIAHSSDQG
+582 NYIAHSSEAN

>member
-1 MDHVYAVFELL
+1 MEYAYAVFELL

-44 SAKPVAAAASAP
+44 SGKVALPEGA
-56 DSAVDAKTASDP
+56 TR
-68 SSAGDAKKELR
+68 KE
-79 KAKLRAKTKEWSANL
+79 KFRAKTKEWSSNL
-94 AGVGIGTAVTAVIQ
+94 VGVGIGTAVTAVIQ

-153 FDVATFAMG
+153 FDIATFAMG

-194 GLDVMDASMDFFQ
+194 GLDVMDGSMAFFK

-235 IQSSSAVT
+235 VQSSSAVT
-243 VILIA
+243 VILIS
-248 MAESGI
+248 MATQGI

-284 TSVNAKRAAVIH
+284 TSVNARRAAMIH

-301 IGSIIFFIVMVC
+301 IGSIIFFIIMIC

-319 VTLESW
+319 LTLEAW

-339 FFNVISTLLFL
+339 FFNVISTILFL

-356 VRLAELMVRPRK
+356 VKLSELLVRPGK
-368 AQEDGEAAPSRLDK
+368 KKKEDAEETSSRLDK

-395 TEEAAV
+395 TQEAAA
-401 ALEKAIKTLRTA
+401 ALGKAVVSLKTA
-413 VDGFIEQDTSKTE
+413 VDGFIEQDTAKTDE
-426 TVTKLNEE
+426 VIRINDE
-434 VDATLA
+434 VDETI
-440 GIDSYLVQIS
+440 GKIDAYLVQVS

-455 LETEKRIAALHS
+455 LDTEKRIAALHS

-490 KDSLY
+490 KDQLY
-495 FSPKVKDEVRDMFEL
+495 FSPKVKDDIREMYEL
-510 LEKMSVKAGGIM
+510 LERMSNKAGELM
-522 TSGAVDELEEIDA
+522 VSGADDELNAIDELE
-535 MENEIDAKRKRLI
+535 NEVDAKRKRLI
-548 KDHVARLGSGECRP
+548 KEHVARLGSGECRP

-582 NYIAHSSDQG
+582 NYIAHSAETN

>member
-1 MDHVYAVFELL
+1 MEYAYAVFELL

-44 SAKPVAAAASAP
+44 SGKVTLPEGA
-56 DSAVDAKTASDP
+56 TR
-68 SSAGDAKKELR
+68 KE
-79 KAKLRAKTKEWSANL
+79 KFRAKTKEWSSNL
-94 AGVGIGTAVTAVIQ
+94 VGVGIGTAVTAVIQ

-124 VMTLTQAATITMGAN
+124 VMTLTQATTITMGAN

-153 FDVATFAMG
+153 FDFAVFAMG
-162 LTGIGVLIA
+162 LTGIGILVA

-181 ICYAVAGLGLVFV
+181 VCYALAGLGLVFV

-235 IQSSSAVT
+235 IQSSSALT

-254 IIGGGGNAVMYVV
+254 LIGGGGNAVLYVV

-272 GTCVTALLSCIG
+272 GTCVTALLSSIG
-284 TSVNAKRAAVIH
+284 TNINAKRAAVIH

-301 IGSIIFFIVMVC
+301 IGSIIFFIIMIC
-313 WPDMNR
+313 WPEMNAN
-319 VTLESW
+319 TFEAW

-339 FFNVISTLLFL
+339 FFNVISTILFL

-356 VRLAELMVRPRK
+356 VKLSELLVRPGK
-368 AQEDGEAAPSRLDK
+368 KKKEDAEETSSRLDK

-395 TEEAAV
+395 TQEAAA
-401 ALEKAIKTLRTA
+401 ALGKAVVSLKTA
-413 VDGFIEQDTSKTE
+413 VDGFIEQDTAKTDE
-426 TVTKLNEE
+426 VIRINDE
-434 VDATLA
+434 VDETI
-440 GIDSYLVQIS
+440 GKIDAYLVQVS

-455 LETEKRIAALHS
+455 LDTEKRIAALHS

-490 KDSLY
+490 KDQLY
-495 FSPKVKDEVRDMFEL
+495 FSPKVKDDIREMYEL
-510 LEKMSVKAGGIM
+510 LERMSNKAGELM
-522 TSGAVDELEEIDA
+522 VSGADDELNAIDELE
-535 MENEIDAKRKRLI
+535 NEVDAKRKRLI
-548 KDHVARLGSGECRP
+548 KEHVARLGSGECRP

-582 NYIAHSSDQG
+582 NYIAHSAETN

>member
-1 MDHVYAVFELL
+1 MEYAYAVFELL

-44 SAKPVAAAASAP
+44 SGKVTLPEGA
-56 DSAVDAKTASDP
+56 TR
-68 SSAGDAKKELR
+68 KE
-79 KAKLRAKTKEWSANL
+79 KFRAKTKEWSSNL
-94 AGVGIGTAVTAVIQ
+94 VGVGIGTAVTAVIQ

-124 VMTLTQAATITMGAN
+124 VMTLTQATTITMGAN

-153 FDVATFAMG
+153 FDFAVFAMG
-162 LTGIGVLIA
+162 LTGIGILVA

-229 IAITAI
+229 IVITAI
-235 IQSSSAVT
+235 IQSSSALT

-284 TSVNAKRAAVIH
+284 TSVNARRAAMIH

-301 IGSIIFFIVMVC
+301 IGSIIFFIIMIC
-313 WPDMNR
+313 WPEMNAN
-319 VTLESW
+319 TFEAW

-339 FFNVISTLLFL
+339 FFNVISTILFL

-356 VRLAELMVRPRK
+356 VKLSELLVRPGK
-368 AQEDGEAAPSRLDK
+368 KKKEDAEETSSRLDK

-395 TEEAAV
+395 TQEAAA
-401 ALEKAIKTLRTA
+401 ALGKAVVSLKTA
-413 VDGFIEQDTSKTE
+413 VDGFIEQDTAKTDE
-426 TVTKLNEE
+426 VIRINDE
-434 VDATLA
+434 VDETI
-440 GIDSYLVQIS
+440 GKIDAYLVQVS

-455 LETEKRIAALHS
+455 LDTEKRIAALHS

-490 KDSLY
+490 KDQLY
-495 FSPKVKDEVRDMFEL
+495 FSPKVKDDIREMYEL
-510 LEKMSVKAGGIM
+510 LERMSNKAGELM
-522 TSGAVDELEEIDA
+522 VSGADDELNAIDELE
-535 MENEIDAKRKRLI
+535 NEVDAKRKRLI
-548 KDHVARLGSGECRP
+548 KEHVARLGSGECRP

-582 NYIAHSSDQG
+582 NYIAHSAETN